1 MPRQVECGEV
11 NVAATDTMRVYAGRG
26 AITQLMLGVV
36 CAAIYGA
43 ALWATSFLP
52 TIPGVT
58 WVRPANM
65 LSELYAV
72 SFGWTGA
79 LAAAF
84 GNSLGDLLR
93 GQFNPTLVWWVFPLE
108 AVCTG
113 LVVYWFVTDPSLRT
127 TRGKI
132 EWLLFAVVAQ
142 GLLTGF
148 GLAIGLS
155 LSGVVPAGAVP
166 AIGVTITLNEGIPAI
181 ASGFVQ
187 YALFPRIVRMG
198 LWWGRDL
205 DKSNVPPE
213 FLAQLRS

>member
-1 MPRQVECGEV
+1 
-11 NVAATDTMRVYAGRG
+11 
-26 AITQLMLGVV
+26 MLGVV

-43 ALWATSFLP
+43 ALFATSFLP

-65 LSELYAV
+65 LSELFTV
-72 SFGWTGA
+72 CFGLTGA
-79 LAAAF
+79 LAAAA
-84 GNSLGDLLR
+84 GNSLGDLFR
-93 GQFNPTLVWWVFPLE
+93 GQFNPTILWWIFPLE
-108 AVCTG
+108 AIATG
-113 LVVYWFVTDPSLRT
+113 LVVYWGVTDPSLRS

-132 EWLLFAVVAQ
+132 EWLIWAVVVQ

-148 GLAIGLS
+148 GIAFGLAYVSGAAPTAAFQAIG
-155 LSGVVPAGAVP
+155 
-166 AIGVTITLNEGIPAI
+166 ITITLNEAIPGI

>member
-1 MPRQVECGEV
+1 MAMTQ
-11 NVAATDTMRVYAGRG
+11 TMRVYAGRG

-65 LSELYAV
+65 LSELFAV
-72 SFGWTGA
+72 TFGWTGA

-84 GNSLGDLLR
+84 GNILGDLLR
-93 GQFNPTLVWWVFPLE
+93 GQLNPTLQLWVFPLE
-108 AVCTG
+108 LIFTG
-113 LVVYWFVTDPSLRT
+113 MIVYWGVTDPSLRSM
-127 TRGKI
+127 RGKV
-132 EWLLFAVVAQ
+132 EWLIFAVIAQ

-148 GLAIGLS
+148 GLAFGLAY
-155 LSGVVPAGAVP
+155 LGGAIPPGAVP
-166 AIGVTITLNEGIPAI
+166 AIGVTITLNEAIPAI

-205 DKSNVPPE
+205 DKSNVPSE

>member
-1 MPRQVECGEV
+1 M
-11 NVAATDTMRVYAGRG
+11 AAETMRVYAGRG
-26 AITQLMLGVV
+26 AITQLMLGIV

-65 LSELYAV
+65 LSELYTV
-72 SFGWTGA
+72 NFGYTGA
-79 LAAAF
+79 LAAAA
-84 GNSLGDLLR
+84 GNSLGDLMR
-93 GQFNPTLVWWVFPLE
+93 GQFNPTIVWWIFPLE
-108 AVCTG
+108 AIATG
-113 LVVYWFVTDPSLRT
+113 LVVYWGVTDPSLRS
-127 TRGKI
+127 TRGKV
-132 EWLLFAVVAQ
+132 EWLIFAVVVQ
-142 GLLTGF
+142 GLFTGF
-148 GLAIGLS
+148 GIALGLA
-155 LSGVVPAGAVP
+155 LSGVVPMGALQ
-166 AIGVTITLNEGIPAI
+166 AIGITITFNEAIPAV

-213 FLAQLRS
+213 LLAQWRA

>member
-1 MPRQVECGEV
+1 
-11 NVAATDTMRVYAGRG
+11 
-26 AITQLMLGVV
+26 MLGVV

-43 ALWATSFLP
+43 ALFATSFLP

-65 LSELYAV
+65 LSELFTV
-72 SFGWTGA
+72 SFGLTGA
-79 LAAAF
+79 LAAAA
-84 GNSLGDLLR
+84 GNSLGDLFR
-93 GQFNPTLVWWVFPLE
+93 GQFNPTILWWIFPLE
-108 AVCTG
+108 AIATG
-113 LVVYWFVTDPSLRT
+113 LVVYWGVTDPSLRT

-132 EWLLFAVVAQ
+132 EWLIWGVVAQ

-148 GLAIGLS
+148 GIAFGLTFVSGVAPTAAFQAIG
-155 LSGVVPAGAVP
+155 
-166 AIGVTITLNEGIPAI
+166 ITITLNEAIPAI

-205 DKSNVPPE
+205 DKSNVPAE

>member
-1 MPRQVECGEV
+1 M
-11 NVAATDTMRVYAGRG
+11 AAEMMRVYAGRG

-65 LSELYAV
+65 LSELYTV
-72 SFGWTGA
+72 NFGYTGA
-79 LAAAF
+79 LAAAA
-84 GNSLGDLLR
+84 GNSLGDLMR
-93 GQFNPTLVWWVFPLE
+93 GQFNPTILWWIFPLE
-108 AVCTG
+108 AIATG
-113 LVVYWFVTDPSLRT
+113 LVVYWGVTDPSLRS

-132 EWLLFAVVAQ
+132 EWLIFGVIAQ
-142 GLLTGF
+142 GLITGF
-148 GLAIGLS
+148 GIALGLS
-155 LSGVVPAGAVP
+155 LSGVVPSAALQ
-166 AIGVTITLNEGIPAI
+166 AIGATISLNEGIPAI

-205 DKSNVPPE
+205 DKSNVPPDL
-213 FLAQLRS
+213 LAQLRS